1 MAYPETNK
9 ESSYSWINIILI
21 AICGCIFAYS
31 VYYFSSSSDQPKLQ
45 DEYIEEELSNDSIVD
60 NKKEQ
65 EQEQEEEMEE
75 VENDADIGEELA
87 SLEEPTDTNFFID
100 DTVPE
105 VVEPTALDNIDKF
118 SDLDFISNYLIPDD
132 LLRSTIVFIDN
143 FSRGD
148 FIVRFSP
155 ITAPRASFTVEKQ
168 DNNKLYIDP
177 ISYERY
183 DDYTLYIESID
194 SKLLIESY
202 IALQSIINDTYA
214 EISRPGVNFL
224 LPLNQAIEVVLST
237 PVIHEAIELKSPS
250 VMYVFADPELE
261 KLNDAQKLM
270 LRFGPNNLNIIKHKL
285 RVIQIE
291 LETLDR

>member
-1 MAYPETNK
+1 MAYPDTHK
-9 ESSYSWINIILI
+9 ESSYSLINIILI
-21 AICGCIFAYS
+21 AICVGIFAYS
-31 VYYFSSSSDQPKLQ
+31 IYYFSSASEEPKLQ
-45 DEYIEEELSNDSIVD
+45 DEYIEEELSDDPIVD
-60 NKKEQ
+60 REE
-65 EQEQEEEMEE
+65 EQEQEEEVEE
-75 VENDADIGEELA
+75 IENNADIEEELA
-87 SLEEPTDTNFFID
+87 PLEEPTDTNFFID

-105 VVEPTALDNIDKF
+105 VVEPTALDNIAKF

-155 ITAPRASFTVEKQ
+155 IIAPRASFTVEQ
-168 DNNKLYIDP
+168 NDNKLYIDP

-183 DDYTLYIESID
+183 DDYTLYFESID

-261 KLNDAQKLM
+261 GLNDAQKLM

-285 RVIQIE
+285 RAIQIE
-291 LETLDR
+291 FETLDR